1 MGESVLDLFT
11 VYMSWLQEW
20 SRRHGD
26 WGMEMAAST
35 AQKQSMSKKP
45 LLRRN
50 LNKQSL
56 ENLSKRQFSFKFT
69 TRTNDDAFP
78 VAVNE

>member
-1 MGESVLDLFT
+1 MHSHNRQYVFKKDMGESVLDLFT

-35 AQKQSMSKKP
+35 AQK
-45 LLRRN
+45 
-50 LNKQSL
+50 
-56 ENLSKRQFSFKFT
+56 
-69 TRTNDDAFP
+69 
-78 VAVNE
+78 